1 MNYFPLVNYSYIVK
15 KDDTLE
21 NLASRFNLR
30 VETLK
35 KVNPIIKDKILA
47 GQIINIPLKDEM
59 VNKINQISY
68 SLSIA
73 KHEYILKIQS
83 LLLNLN
89 FYRYLLTKD
98 KEKQK
103 FNHLYYKKYMNIK
116 DDLCNL
122 LPIFLIVEFNIKYKL
137 QKLLELWLYD
147 KSDINEQRC
156 ISELTRC
163 FIYYGEDF
171 VNKLNALLIEITKL
185 FKFQISQDGE
195 VYELNINDQIIK
207 KLNKLASLIG
217 ALID

>member
-68 SLSIA
+68 SLSID

-89 FYRYLLTKD
+89 FYRYLFTKD
-98 KEKQK
+98 KDKQK

-163 FIYYGEDF
+163 FIYYGKDF

>member
-1 MNYFPLVNYSYIVK
+1 
-15 KDDTLE
+15 
-21 NLASRFNLR
+21 
-30 VETLK
+30 
-35 KVNPIIKDKILA
+35 
-47 GQIINIPLKDEM
+47 
-59 VNKINQISY
+59 
-68 SLSIA
+68 
-73 KHEYILKIQS
+73 
-83 LLLNLN
+83 
-89 FYRYLLTKD
+89 
-98 KEKQK
+98 
-103 FNHLYYKKYMNIK
+103 
-116 DDLCNL
+116 
-122 LPIFLIVEFNIKYKL
+122 
-137 QKLLELWLYD
+137 LELWLYD

>member
-156 ISELTRC
+156 IIELTRC

-195 VYELNINDQIIK
+195 VYELIINDQIIK

>member
-68 SLSIA
+68 SLSID

>member
-21 NLASRFNLR
+21 NLASRFNIR

-73 KHEYILKIQS
+73 KHEYILRIQS

-195 VYELNINDQIIK
+195 VYELIINDQIIK

>member
-68 SLSIA
+68 SLSIP

-195 VYELNINDQIIK
+195 VYELIINDQIIK

>member
-73 KHEYILKIQS
+73 KHEYILRIQS

-103 FNHLYYKKYMNIK
+103 FNHLYYKKYVNIK

>member
-68 SLSIA
+68 SLSID

-195 VYELNINDQIIK
+195 VYELIINDQIIK